1 MTSNA
6 DLGEL
11 MVKNNSGLSRSTQ
24 RTYASLLRNL
34 YYKTTGKDKKEPIDI
49 EWYRDEDAVL
59 DATKDIPA
67 NIRKTYLSALIALVG
82 KQNATKY
89 KQEMIKDV
97 KKYDEWVKKQEMTAK
112 QKESWKEYEEV
123 EKVVKEYEEKAKKIM
138 KEEDITKAD
147 RKILV
152 DWMILALTTGYY
164 FPPRRSMDY
173 FLMKF
178 RNFDR
183 STDNFIDK
191 SNFVFNQYKTSKT
204 YNQQTL
210 EIPRSF
216 KILLNK
222 YIKTI
227 PEGIDTLLYDTQNK
241 PLYAVKITQRL
252 NGIFGTKISVSMLRH
267 IYLSSRLKDIPRIT
281 ELDDLARDMGHSRE
295 MQLEYI
301 KHD

>member
-11 MVKNNSGLSRSTQ
+11 MKKNNSGLSRSTQ

-34 YYKTTGKDKKEPIDI
+34 YYKTTGNDKKEPIDI
-49 EWYRDEDAVL
+49 EWYRNEDAVL
-59 DATKDIPA
+59 DATKDIPS

-82 KQNATKY
+82 KENATKY

-97 KKYDEWVKKQEMTAK
+97 QKYDEWVKKQEMTAK
-112 QKESWKEYEEV
+112 QKESWKDFEEV
-123 EKVVKEYEEKAKKIM
+123 QKMVKEYEEKAKKIM

-164 FPPRRSMDY
+164 FPPRRSMDH

-178 RNFDR
+178 RNFER

-191 SNFVFNQYKTSKT
+191 TNFVFNQYKTSKT

-252 NGIFGTKISVSMLRH
+252 NRIFGTKISVSMLRH
-267 IYLSSRLKDIPRIT
+267 IYLSSRLKDIPRIS
-281 ELDDLARDMGHSRE
+281 ELDGLARDMGHSRE

-301 KHD
+301 KHE